1 MVTVIGARWRS
12 ACRGRGRRCH
22 LPPLAGPVARLHP
35 AARDITAAADR
46 APDEAA
52 GFVARVS
59 APDGPGQPADTG
71 EWPGAGG

>member
-1 MVTVIGARWRS
+1 
-12 ACRGRGRRCH
+12 
-22 LPPLAGPVARLHP
+22 VARLHP